1 MPRGILLTLLVL
13 GGGVALAA
21 WKIHHRQRP
30 LIQAPKAGQTTL
42 VLFADLRE
50 ADTSC
55 GCGEVIRMVR
65 EAARNG
71 VPLHELEPGTA
82 DVLVQRHGL
91 TTSPTVLVLGPDGR
105 EQARFTGEGADTL
118 QGLRARLQG
127 LSGTAK

>member
-1 MPRGILLTLLVL
+1 MNRGIILTVLVL
-13 GGGVALAA
+13 GGGLAVAA
-21 WKIHHRQRP
+21 WKSHHRVSP
-30 LIQAPKAGQTTL
+30 VVQAPKASQPML
-42 VLFADLRE
+42 ILFADLRE